1 MSVSGDVRPRQP
13 LWDQALAPFVRFS
26 RVEAAGGLV
35 LVASALAALI
45 WANSPWAP
53 SYFAL
58 WETQVGVQFGGA
70 ELSKT
75 LGHWINDGLM
85 AVFFFMVGLEIKR
98 EILVGELNSLGQA
111 IVPVVAALGGMAVP
125 AAIFTALNQ
134 GSPAQTGWGIP
145 MATDIAF
152 ALGVLSLL
160 GDRVPAGLKVFL
172 AAVAIVDDI
181 GAVLVIAIWY
191 SGAIS
196 LTCLTVGAVIFACML
211 GLNLVGARHPAIY
224 ALLGVAMWLAFLS
237 SGVHATVAGVLAAMA
252 VPARARIRAGA
263 FAARARRSLERFE
276 AAKGRDIRV
285 SRGKRAALDELDT
298 ARLLATTPLQRI
310 EHTLHPYVAFGIMP
324 LFALANAGVALTES
338 AGLSL
343 TEPVSL
349 GIVVGLVVGKQ
360 VGVFLPCWA
369 MFRFGLAQKADGLG
383 AAQYYGAACLAGIG
397 FTMSIFISGLAF
409 AGHGDLEARA
419 KVAVLTASTLAGV
432 VGYLVLRLA
441 GQQTRAQA

>member
-1 MSVSGDVRPRQP
+1 M
-13 LWDQALAPFVRFS
+13 
-26 RVEAAGGLV
+26 
-35 LVASALAALI
+35 
-45 WANSPWAP
+45 
-53 SYFAL
+53 
-58 WETQVGVQFGGA
+58 
-70 ELSKT
+70 
-75 LGHWINDGLM
+75 
-85 AVFFFMVGLEIKR
+85 
-98 EILVGELNSLGQA
+98 
-111 IVPVVAALGGMAVP
+111 
-125 AAIFTALNQ
+125 
-134 GSPAQTGWGIP
+134 
-145 MATDIAF
+145 
-152 ALGVLSLL
+152 
-160 GDRVPAGLKVFL
+160 
-172 AAVAIVDDI
+172 
-181 GAVLVIAIWY
+181 
-191 SGAIS
+191 
-196 LTCLTVGAVIFACML
+196 C
-211 GLNLVGARHPAIY
+211 
-224 ALLGVAMWLAFLS
+224 S
-237 SGVHATVAGVLAAMA
+237 SDL
-252 VPARARIRAGA
+252 
-263 FAARARRSLERFE
+263 
-276 AAKGRDIRV
+276 
-285 SRGKRAALDELDT
+285 
-298 ARLLATTPLQRI
+298 RLLATTPLQRI

>member
-1 MSVSGDVRPRQP
+1 
-13 LWDQALAPFVRFS
+13 
-26 RVEAAGGLV
+26 
-35 LVASALAALI
+35 
-45 WANSPWAP
+45 
-53 SYFAL
+53 
-58 WETQVGVQFGGA
+58 
-70 ELSKT
+70 
-75 LGHWINDGLM
+75 
-85 AVFFFMVGLEIKR
+85 
-98 EILVGELNSLGQA
+98 
-111 IVPVVAALGGMAVP
+111 
-125 AAIFTALNQ
+125 
-134 GSPAQTGWGIP
+134 

-160 GDRVPAGLKVFL
+160 GDRSRPGSRVFL

-196 LTCLTVGAVIFACML
+196 LTCLTVGARSFRWH
-211 GLNLVGARHPAIY
+211 ARPHRSVRAIQPSMPCSAWPCGWRFCPPASTPPWPGSWRPWPY
-224 ALLGVAMWLAFLS
+224 R
-237 SGVHATVAGVLAAMA
+237 
-252 VPARARIRAGA
+252 PARAS
-263 FAARARRSLERFE
+263 RRGLSRP
-276 AAKGRDIRV
+276 GPGVPWSVSRRPRPDIRV
-285 SRGKRAALDELDT
+285 SRGKRAALDELDR

-324 LFALANAGVALTES
+324 LFSLANAGVTLTGS

-369 MFRFGLAQKADGLG
+369 MFRLGLAQKADGLG
-383 AAQYYGAACLAGIG
+383 AVQYYGAACLAGIG

-432 VGYLVLRLA
+432 VGYLVLRLS
-441 GQQTRAQA
+441 GRQVGVQV